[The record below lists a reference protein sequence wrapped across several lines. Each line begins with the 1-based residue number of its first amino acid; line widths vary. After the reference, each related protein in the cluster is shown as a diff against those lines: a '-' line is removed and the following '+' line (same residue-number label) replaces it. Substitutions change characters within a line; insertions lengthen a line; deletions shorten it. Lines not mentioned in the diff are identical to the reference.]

1 MGRVQ
6 AYRVAVRIALT
17 TLLLLASAA
26 VAPAQTNPA
35 APEVAPPIR
44 YNRYIQLHQVPVD
57 IKSPAQLRREEE
69 QARDH
74 QRVERVEPTLPSLDI
89 MTPPPARLPPR
100 STGKRGAAD
109 SPWPDEG
116 QQDGAE
122 REKDQDRRA
131 NWGWL
136 ADDVRKAE
144 ERRSETRDQAAED
157 DADQDAATGAT
168 NQTARAER
176 DWSDRRDT
184 AAAGASLIRPAGE
197 PRMGRA
203 FEASDRQPGERDR
216 NLMADPGDFRTSD
229 RATPADQAPTVDA
242 ARPPDWM
249 LASAALVPDTPIG
262 RSILGS
268 GATAERAAVLDPRTA
283 WTGLASPGA
292 PLTGSGGL
300 LGGGGGLRP
309 LEPSVATPTRLAPSF
324 DGPSPLNP
332 TAEGRGAFTFTP
344 SQPTPFTPSL
354 PLATPPA
361 MARPSVGGEMGTPGI
376 QTRTLPW

>member
-6 AYRVAVRIALT
+6 AYRSVVRTALT
-17 TLLLLASAA
+17 TLLLLTSAA
-26 VAPAQTNPA
+26 VAPAQTNQA

-57 IKSPAQLRREEE
+57 FKSPDQLRREEE
-69 QARDH
+69 HARDH
-74 QRVERVEPTLPSLDI
+74 QRVERVEPTLPSLDV
-89 MTPPPARLPPR
+89 MTPPPPRLPQRPA
-100 STGKRGAAD
+100 GKRGPAD
-109 SPWPDEG
+109 SAWPDEKA
-116 QQDGAE
+116 QDDTE
-122 REKDQDRRA
+122 REKDKEGKA

-144 ERRSETRDQAAED
+144 ERRSEAQSEETDDAAE
-157 DADQDAATGAT
+157 QDSATGPT

-176 DWSDRRDT
+176 DWSDRRET
-184 AAAGASLIRPAGE
+184 AAAGGSLIRPASE
-197 PRMGRA
+197 PRAGRA
-203 FEASDRQPGERDR
+203 FEAGSRQPGERDR
-216 NLMADPGDFRTSD
+216 NLMADPGDFRASD
-229 RATPADQAPTVDA
+229 RATPADQAVAAEA

-268 GATAERAAVLDPRTA
+268 SATADRPAVRDPRTE
-283 WTGLASPGA
+283 WTAPTTPGGPMA
-292 PLTGSGGL
+292 GSGGL

-309 LEPSVATPTRLAPSF
+309 LEPSIATPTRLAPSF

-332 TAEGRGAFTFTP
+332 AADGRGAFSFTP
-344 SQPTPFTPSL
+344 SQPSPFTPSL
-354 PLATPPA
+354 PLGTPPA
-361 MARPSVGGEMGTPGI
+361 MASPSLGGEIGNPGI